1 MPHRERLRFNSQNS
15 MPMPTHPTPDQ
26 IREFVSAGH
35 GNLPRVKEMLAENPA
50 LLNVAQ
56 AWSETD
62 HETAIQAA
70 AHVGARETAE
80 FLLGQGAPLAI
91 PTAAML
97 GRTSDVER
105 LLAEEPERIREA
117 GAHGIP
123 LLAHAA
129 LSGDATLVAR
139 LYERGARTGVSFAL
153 GNAAAG
159 GHLALARWLLDNAQP
174 DLTWKNWQ
182 GRTAL
187 TLAEE
192 AGHTALAALLAERG
206 AGA

>member
-1 MPHRERLRFNSQNS
+1 
-15 MPMPTHPTPDQ
+15 MPTPTQPTPDR
-26 IREFVSAGH
+26 IREFVIAGH
-35 GNLPRVKEMLAENPA
+35 GNLPRVKEMLAEDPA

-70 AHVGARETAE
+70 AHVGARELAE
-80 FLLGQGAPLAI
+80 FLLAQGAPLAL

-97 GRTSDVER
+97 GRTAEVER
-105 LLAEEPERIREA
+105 LLAEQPERIHEA

-129 LSGDATLVAR
+129 LSGDTALCAL
-139 LYERGARTGVSFAL
+139 LYERGARTGAAFAL
-153 GNAAAG
+153 GTAVASGNLG
-159 GHLALARWLLDNAQP
+159 LARWLLDNAQP
-174 DLTWKNWQ
+174 DLSWKNWQ
-182 GRTAL
+182 GKTAL

-192 AGHTALAALLAERG
+192 GGHAEIAALLRERG
-206 AGA
+206 AGR